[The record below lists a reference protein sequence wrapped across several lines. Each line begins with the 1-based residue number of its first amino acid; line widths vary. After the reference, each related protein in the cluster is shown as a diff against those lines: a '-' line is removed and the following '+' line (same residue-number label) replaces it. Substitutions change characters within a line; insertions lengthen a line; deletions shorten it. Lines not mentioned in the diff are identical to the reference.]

1 MGAVLTPRT
10 YQLAA
15 WALLGVV
22 FVAAY
27 AQGPEFASTKET
39 ATAFGA
45 LIGLASFF
53 AWLAVEEDEDEGED
67 VTGGGEERVGNGAK
81 RKAD

>member
-1 MGAVLTPRT
+1 MPTPRT

-15 WALLGVV
+15 WALLGLV

-27 AQGPEFASTKET
+27 AQGPDFASTKET

-45 LIGLASFF
+45 LIGLRNRGIIYFCPK
-53 AWLAVEEDEDEGED
+53 
-67 VTGGGEERVGNGAK
+67 TKVGPVYFQNK
-81 RKAD
+81 LSSPISNIRYSC